1 MKQIPLE
8 TPILDVYIS
17 LAFTGR
23 SDEERKQIRD
33 FAKDN
38 IISVVKELELT
49 YFFPY
54 DGNSEEKKK
63 GIKDPHVIQERLKR
77 VALTAK
83 LMVIVTDHKAHGV
96 GAEAEMAEMAMIPI
110 VVVHTNGEK
119 ISEMIIGIDTVKEII
134 KSDNAVDIRQ
144 SLKKAINRHI
154 LRESKAKRE
163 ARAFEASQV
172 LFNYIT
178 REIKGCVEC

>member
-1 MKQIPLE
+1 MKQIPLD

-23 SDEERKQIRD
+23 NEEERKQIRD

-38 IISVVKELELT
+38 IISVVKELGLT
-49 YFFPY
+49 CFFPY

-63 GIKDPHVIQERLKR
+63 GIIDPKIIQERLKR

-83 LMVIVTDHKAHGV
+83 VMIVVTDYKAHGV

-110 VVVHTNGEK
+110 IIIHSNGEK
-119 ISEMIIGIDTVKEII
+119 ISEMITGIDTVKEII
-134 KSDNAVDIRQ
+134 RGDNGVDFRKH
-144 SLKKAINRHI
+144 LKESINRHI
-154 LRESKAKRE
+154 LRESDIKRE
-163 ARAFEASQV
+163 ARAFNASEK

-178 REIKGCVEC
+178 REVKEHMN